1 MACRTKFRPT
11 VFGSQNSYL
20 ALFAQILRV
29 VLCRHCSYLG
39 KWHISATR
47 TLIVPS
53 SPSLIPGALG
63 TWKASLLT
71 CARDPAESSANLS
84 PLTKIRIVIVVVVML
99 SAGGTVALLVAVL
112 VVVVAAVEAVVVLV
126 VEVWW

>member
-1 MACRTKFRPT
+1 M
-11 VFGSQNSYL
+11 
-20 ALFAQILRV
+20 
-29 VLCRHCSYLG
+29 G

-53 SPSLIPGALG
+53 SPSLIPGAADAALG

-71 CARDPAESSANLS
+71 CALDPAESSANLS
-84 PLTKIRIVIVVVVML
+84 PLTKIRIVIVVVVRL
-99 SAGGTVALLVAVL
+99 RAGGTVALLVAVL